1 MKKRLTAL
9 TLAFALGLGTT
20 ALAAGAEKTI
30 SVTSMKLTVNGQE
43 VTPTKS
49 DGTAAEI
56 FAYDGATYAPIRYM
70 AELLG
75 VNVEWDKNEPDT
87 AKLAGVPNFTAP
99 SSPSGGLQDGKYVTT
114 ARGHENLVQVATTF
128 QDGAIKEV
136 EVLTHDETVGIGNYA
151 VDVIPGRIVEA
162 QSVNVDVVSGCTFTS
177 MAITSAVRAAIQEA
191 GGDVKEFSAKTAKEV
206 TPSQVEE
213 TVDLVVVGAGTA
225 GLIAANRALEKGL
238 NVLVF
243 EKMDIPGGAMAMTYS
258 GLMAAGSDMQIAWD
272 GEKAATAEEYIAFSK
287 SRVTPENAVRG
298 TDLPYWSEIYNASGE
313 VINWLQSI
321 GVGFATMGIRHGS
334 TPFLAPGPYQGG
346 CGYAMEYMAQRI
358 PKLGGRV
365 IYATPVTELLQ
376 AKDGTVT
383 GVVARG
389 EDGKTWTVHAKT
401 TLLATGGFGNNKEMM
416 NEYYPQYKDEMIN
429 CPKGSTGEGIQMGI
443 KAGAKVECMGRTLGS
458 FLSAYQSRYELA
470 FMHYTTPGLIVNVNG
485 DSIGNITKNNHPMLA
500 AALADPV
507 NERTFYYVIDEAAR
521 QRSKKC
527 IVVGNGLTFGVSY
540 EAVFETGEA
549 VHYDS
554 LEAAAEALDLP
565 NLVQTIE
572 NNNAHSRKNEADEFG
587 RSNLPLIDDRD
598 GIWMLRVIPTCY
610 LTTGG
615 LACDTDGRILREDE
629 SVILGLYGAGDVLGS
644 LEEKDGNPYGMGFD
658 SALMFGYVVGDA
670 IAANEFGK

>member
-1 MKKRLTAL
+1 MKKKLLCILLCLVLAL
-9 TLAFALGLGTT
+9 SACTT
-20 ALAAGAEKTI
+20 PGAEPSGSAAPSPSQ
-30 SVTSMKLTVNGQE
+30 SVEAPPSA
-43 VTPTKS
+43 TPTPS
-49 DGTAAEI
+49 VEPSAEPS
-56 FAYDGATYAPIRYM
+56 TEPAP
-70 AELLG
+70 
-75 VNVEWDKNEPDT
+75 V
-87 AKLAGVPNFTAP
+87 
-99 SSPSGGLQDGKYVTT
+99 GLQDGKYVTT
-114 ARGHENLVQVATTF
+114 SRGHENLIQVATTF

-151 VDVIPGRIVEA
+151 VSAIPGRIMEA
-162 QSVNVDVVSGCTFTS
+162 QSVNVDTVSGATFTS
-177 MAITSAVRAAIQEA
+177 RAITSAVTAAIEEA
-191 GGDVKEFSAKTAKEV
+191 GGDVNDFSAKTEESV
-206 TPSQVEE
+206 TPKQVEE
-213 TVDLVVVGAGTA
+213 TVDLVIMGAGTS

-272 GEKAATAEEYIAFSK
+272 GENAATPEQYIEFSK
-287 SRVTPENAVRG
+287 ARINPENAVRG
-298 TDLPYWSEIYNASGE
+298 DDLPYWTEIYNASGD

-346 CGYAMEYMAQRI
+346 CGYAMEYMAERI
-358 PKLGGRV
+358 AKLGGRIV
-365 IYATPVTELLQ
+365 YATPVTELIQ
-376 AKDGTVT
+376 AEDGTVT
-383 GVVARG
+383 GVIAEG
-389 EDGKTWTVHAKT
+389 EDGTTWTVNAKVT
-401 TLLATGGFGNNKEMM
+401 MLASGGFGNNKEMM
-416 NEYYPQYKDEMIN
+416 DEYYPQYKDEVLN
-429 CPKGSTGEGIQMGI
+429 CPKGSTGDGILLGME
-443 KAGAKVECMGRTLGS
+443 AGAGIECMGRTLGS

-507 NERTFYYVIDEAAR
+507 NEKTFYYVIDEAAR

-527 IVVGNGLTFGVSY
+527 IVVGNGLTYGVSY

-554 LEAAAEALDLP
+554 LEAAAEALNLP

-572 NNNAHSRKNEADEFG
+572 TNNEHSRKNEADEWG
-587 RSNLPLIDDRD
+587 RENLPLIDDRD
-598 GIWMLRVIPTCY
+598 GIWMLRVLPTCY

-615 LACDTDGRILREDE
+615 LAADPEGRILREDG
-629 SVILGLYGAGDVLGS
+629 SAIPGLYGAGDVLGS
-644 LEEKDGNPYGMGFD
+644 LEEKDGCTYGMGFD
-658 SALMFGYVVGDA
+658 SALMFGYIVGDS
-670 IAANEFGK
+670 IARNEFGK